1 MPLRDFNP
9 KLSNEAREAIS
20 AAFDAIAECH
30 NEVVASSEKVVTKIA
45 QAARVLGWPDQVVSG
60 MINQMQS
67 VTKSQIQMVD
77 HTMEV
82 WREQIKSWPNRSSP
96 DNRLDA
102 EAFKE
107 MSLNTAQF
115 WTRMGEQWQKDWAQ
129 MMMSQWVGLPS
140 KRNVPRKSDDRE

>member
-9 KLSNEAREAIS
+9 KLSDEAREAIS

-30 NEVVASSEKVVTKIA
+30 NEVAASNAKVVTKIA

-67 VTKSQIQMVD
+67 VTKMQIQMMD

-82 WREQIKSWPNRSSP
+82 WREQIKSWPSRSSP
-96 DNRLDA
+96 GNWLDA
-102 EAFKE
+102 ETFKA
-107 MSLNTAQF
+107 MSVNTAQF
-115 WTRMGEQWQKDWAQ
+115 WTRMGEQWQKNWAQ
-129 MMMSQWVGLPS
+129 MMMSQWVGRPS
-140 KRNVPRKSDDRE
+140 NRSGPRKSDDRE

>member
-1 MPLRDFNP
+1 MPLRDFNA
-9 KLSNEAREAIS
+9 KLSDEAREAIS

-30 NEVVASSEKVVTKIA
+30 NEVAASSEKVVTKIS

-67 VTKSQIQMVD
+67 VTKMQIQMMD

-82 WREQIKSWPNRSSP
+82 WREQIKSWPSRSPP
-96 DNRLDA
+96 DNWLDA
-102 EAFKE
+102 EVFKA
-107 MSLNTAQF
+107 MSVNTAQF

-129 MMMSQWVGLPS
+129 MMMLQRVARPS